1 MKKYT
6 KIVFLLILLL
16 IVYKTFFTK
25 KNTKNK
31 NTLHSNKRPVE
42 KYNSGKIICSMS
54 TIPERIE
61 KGTIEKTLKSID
73 EQTLKPDIIYI
84 NISRELK
91 GKKYDIEN
99 LQNISDKYKNIKINI
114 IEKDMGPITKIVPIL
129 KFLNENDKVILVDD
143 DVKYDPKTFELLYN
157 SNKDAVGFT
166 GLIAT
171 RNGYD
176 YIHDVENEKE
186 VDVLE
191 TYHCVM
197 YSASLLKDLEFYNE
211 NLGDLC
217 YFQDDIKLSKYF
229 SEKGIKKYVIPKCKN
244 MKTEHNAEDTPEL
257 RNDNLQNGNK
267 NCLRILFPKFN

>member
-6 KIVFLLILLL
+6 FQNIFPLIILFLLIFA
-16 IVYKTFFTK
+16 IYFIRK
-25 KNTKNK
+25 KSLRKLDK
-31 NTLHSNKRPVE
+31 KYFSNE
-42 KYNSGKIICSMS
+42 KYNSNGKIICSLS

-91 GKKYDIEN
+91 GKKYDIEK
-99 LQNISDKYKNIKINI
+99 LQNISNKYKNIKINI
-114 IEKDMGPITKIVPIL
+114 IEKDMGPITKIIPIL
-129 KFLNENDKVILVDD
+129 KFLNDNDKVILVDD
-143 DVKYDPKTFELLYN
+143 DVKYDSKTFELLYN

-166 GLIAT
+166 GLIDT

-176 YIHDVENEKE
+176 YIQNVENEKE

-191 TYHCVM
+191 TYHCVL
-197 YSASLLKDLEFYNE
+197 YSASLLKDLDFYNE

-229 SEKGIKKYVIPKCKN
+229 SEKGIKK
-244 MKTEHNAEDTPEL
+244 
-257 RNDNLQNGNK
+257 
-267 NCLRILFPKFN
+267 